1 MGCGACASC
10 GMGKV
15 NALNGRCPLQ
25 IRHQRELRICN
36 GHRPMKAMRL
46 CGLSSRPR
54 CTACR
59 SDPQHAVCNPTVC
72 TCAAC
77 RSDPQYTVRNEA
89 LHVWKTVVVNTPKTL
104 LQILPVLMENIIAAL
119 ASQSEDRQVRGKGG
133 GEGLP
138 LRHHNISWTDC
149 HLNTSEAA
157 DDRK

>member
-1 MGCGACASC
+1 
-10 GMGKV
+10 
-15 NALNGRCPLQ
+15 
-25 IRHQRELRICN
+25 
-36 GHRPMKAMRL
+36 MKAMRL

-119 ASQSEDRQVRGKGG
+119 ASQSEDRQARGG
-133 GEGLP
+133 GG
-138 LRHHNISWTDC
+138 
-149 HLNTSEAA
+149 
-157 DDRK
+157 